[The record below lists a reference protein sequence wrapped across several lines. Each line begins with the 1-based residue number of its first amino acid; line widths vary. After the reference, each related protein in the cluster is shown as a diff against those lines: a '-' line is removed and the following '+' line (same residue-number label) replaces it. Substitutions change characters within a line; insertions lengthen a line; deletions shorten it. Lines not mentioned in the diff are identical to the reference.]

1 MMIQTVQLNTAS
13 LSSACQDYYGMKG
26 DSIPAQLFIDTELY
40 GVAITGHPIMS
51 SHSYFEEIKAEALKA
66 KEIEDK
72 AKALTAIDKKNTETI
87 QSWNMD
93 TRTKNDFMGVFVN
106 ATV

>member
-1 MMIQTVQLNTAS
+1 MIQTVQLNTAN
-13 LSSACQDYYGMKG
+13 LSAACQDYYGMKG
-26 DSIPAQLFIDTELY
+26 DSIPAQLFIDSELY

-51 SHSYFEEIKAEALKA
+51 SHPYFEEIKAEALKA
-66 KEIEDK
+66 KDIDDK
-72 AKALTAIDKKNTETI
+72 AMAKAAKDKKNIETI
-87 QSWNMD
+87 QSWDMD